1 MLKPNPNAINTNIKL
16 NPNPNPNNPNH
27 NHTPRMENS
36 LEQIWLSLPGV
47 RKYHLWAMQHS

>member
-36 LEQIWLSLPGV
+36 LELIQLSIPGDG
-47 RKYHLWAMQHS
+47 K